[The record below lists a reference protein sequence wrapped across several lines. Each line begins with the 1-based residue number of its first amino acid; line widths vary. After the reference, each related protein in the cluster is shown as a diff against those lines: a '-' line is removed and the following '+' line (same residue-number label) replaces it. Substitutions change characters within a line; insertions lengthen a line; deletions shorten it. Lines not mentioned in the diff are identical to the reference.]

1 MYSRFQSSI
10 VAPATATS
18 IIIQQPTGVPLVT
31 VPFPPDTYYASLDD
45 LLLYIQ
51 DAINAVPPPGLWS
64 VAVRDIAR
72 KVYIA
77 TTGGNFD
84 WDWNTATWLRD
95 ICGYAGSVVNQ
106 ASPWIPTSEHLGG
119 FYPQDAVQSGCE
131 SISVGL
137 SVHTAA
143 VRTLAG
149 YQAAQN
155 VANARSLR
163 RVLVV
168 NVQRDAATGA
178 FDELTAYWAF
188 LDVVADGRQFRVWPD
203 GSGSLATYTDCAL
216 AIEGRIPLALR
227 YPRQMTYFRASWP
240 VEAQS

>member
-10 VAPATATS
+10 VAPSTATS
-18 IIIQQPTGVPLVT
+18 IVIQQPTGVPLVT
-31 VPFPPDTYYASLDD
+31 IPFAANAYYSCLDE
-45 LLLYIQ
+45 LLLYIET
-51 DAINAVPPPGLWS
+51 AINAIPPPGPWS
-64 VAVRDIAR
+64 VVVRDVLR
-72 KVYIA
+72 SVYIT

-84 WDWNTATWLRD
+84 WSWNTATWLRD

-106 ASPWIPTSEHLGG
+106 ASPWPAGSEHLGG
-119 FYPQDAVQSGCE
+119 FYPQDALQSGCE
-131 SISVGL
+131 AVSVGL

-163 RVLVV
+163 RMLEI
-168 NVQRDAATGA
+168 NVQRDAVTGA

-188 LDVVADGRQFRVWPD
+188 LDLVADGRQFRVWPD
-203 GSGSLATYTDCAL
+203 GTDLLTYIDCAL
-216 AIEGRIPLALR
+216 AVEGRIPLALR
-227 YPRQMTYFRASWP
+227 YPRQMTYFRAAWP